1 MAQGREC
8 NGWIIASWMTKRSSS
23 RELRGRELASADV
36 GSADVR
42 RPHSGDRT
50 WSLTVCSC
58 STPLACD
65 PRRIF
70 TLIYHLLVFGHISL
84 RLDARVSTFSGSF
97 FSGTLQRV
105 RTRTA
110 ADRGHSFVPYSFF
123 I

>member
-1 MAQGREC
+1 
-8 NGWIIASWMTKRSSS
+8 MTKRSSS

-50 WSLTVCSC
+50 WSLTVWSF

-84 RLDARVSTFSGSF
+84 RLDARVSTFSGNF
-97 FSGTLQRV
+97 FSGTL
-105 RTRTA
+105 
-110 ADRGHSFVPYSFF
+110 
-123 I
+123 